1 MSFVYFIILIGVL
14 IFVHEL
20 GHFVV
25 AKFFGVK
32 VIRFSI
38 GFGPA
43 LFTYQGDETE
53 YTICILPLGGY
64 VLMQGADLE
73 STEAMSEEE
82 QERSLMA
89 KPIWQRSLIVLA
101 GPAANLI
108 LPVLIY
114 FAFGL
119 LQTTTPPPLVGQIHA
134 GTPAAEAGLQA
145 GDEIVAINGRSVDY
159 WYQLQRSIHG
169 SYDQEVELTYKRGDE
184 VSTVTVVPERY
195 SSTDFLGLFRD
206 TGGRIGIG
214 LGTYGPTLAI
224 SDRSGPAVRDGLRF
238 FDYVVSIDG
247 EPIERFDEIK
257 LAVQESGGQPLEF
270 IVLTRSEIPIDYGT
284 MFHQDARRVT
294 VTPERVD
301 GEYTIGIDKAQMYLA
316 LVDDDGPA
324 AAAGFKPG
332 DKIVGVDGRETSSW
346 ALLSDR
352 LRNSVNEMI
361 VERDEAGEDYDI
373 EPSFEITVERGE
385 ERHTFTHKPAVITY
399 EDDTN
404 QTHYRVEHGWQT
416 LRDNVFPEH
425 IHHPFIQRFGRSAR
439 DGVEQTWEFT
449 QMMVVGLVRLAQGRI
464 STESIGG
471 PIMIGELAAEAGHA
485 GMEPFL
491 RMLALISINL
501 AIINLLP
508 IPVLDGG
515 RLVLFALEAIKRGP
529 LSYRTR
535 QIAAYIGLVLIILL
549 MIFAFK
555 NDIERNWYRVVEFFE
570 NR

>member
-1 MSFVYFIILIGVL
+1 MSFIYFIILIGVL

-25 AKFFGVK
+25 AKFFDVK
-32 VIRFSI
+32 VTRFSI

-43 LFTYQGDETE
+43 LFTYQGEETE
-53 YTICILPLGGY
+53 YAICILPLGGY
-64 VLMQGADLE
+64 VLMQGADLQ
-73 STEAMSEEE
+73 STEELPEKE
-82 QERSLMA
+82 QKRSLMA

-101 GPAANLI
+101 GPAANLV

-119 LQTTTPPPLVGQIHA
+119 LQTTTPPPVIGQIHA

-145 GDEIVAINGRSVDY
+145 GDKIVAVDGRSVDY

-169 SYDQEVELTYKRGDE
+169 SYEQEVELTYERGGDTE
-184 VSTVTVVPERY
+184 TITIVPERF
-195 SSTDFLGLFRD
+195 SSTDFLGLARD

-224 SDRSGPAVRDGLRF
+224 SDRSGPAARDGLRF
-238 FDYVVSIDG
+238 FDRVVSIDG
-247 EPIERFDEIK
+247 EPIERFDEIP
-257 LAVQESGGQPLEF
+257 LAVQNSGGQPLEF
-270 IVLTRSEIPIDYGT
+270 IVLTRSEIPVDYGT
-284 MFHQDARRVT
+284 FFHQDARRVT
-294 VTPERVD
+294 VTPEKVD
-301 GEYTIGIDKAQMYLA
+301 GQYTIGVDEAQMYLS

-324 AAAGFKPG
+324 AAAGFEPG
-332 DKIVGVDGRETSSW
+332 DKIVAIDGRETSSW
-346 ALLSDR
+346 ALLADR
-352 LRNSVNEMI
+352 MQNQINEMI
-361 VERDEAGEDYDI
+361 VERDAADEDYDI
-373 EPSFEITVERGE
+373 EPSFEITVQRGDQTLTIDH
-385 ERHTFTHKPAVITY
+385 RPRVITY

-404 QTHYRVEHGWQT
+404 QTHYRVDHGWQSM
-416 LRDNVFPEH
+416 RDNVFPEP
-425 IHHPFIQRFGRSAR
+425 IYHPFVQRVGHSAR
-439 DGVEQTWEFT
+439 DGVEQTWRFT
-449 QMMVVGLVRLAQGRI
+449 QMMLVGLVRLAQGRI

-485 GMEPFL
+485 GVEPFL